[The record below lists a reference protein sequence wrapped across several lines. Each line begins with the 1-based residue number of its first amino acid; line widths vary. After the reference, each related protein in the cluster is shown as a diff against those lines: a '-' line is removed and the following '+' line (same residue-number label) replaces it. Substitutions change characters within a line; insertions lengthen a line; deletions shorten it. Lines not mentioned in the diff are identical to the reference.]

1 MYKIDVIISLLI
13 MGLSS
18 LVLWLAPEDGAF
30 TALGVIC
37 FIYGMILLGIC
48 LNENKE
54 GPQ

>member
-1 MYKIDVIISLLI
+1 MYKIDVIISILI

-18 LVLWLAPEDGAF
+18 LVVWLDPDDGAF

-48 LNENKE
+48 LHENKE

>member
-1 MYKIDVIISLLI
+1 MDRVNVIISILI

-18 LVLWLAPEDGAF
+18 LVVWLAPHDGAF

-37 FIYGMILLGIC
+37 FLYGMVLLGIC